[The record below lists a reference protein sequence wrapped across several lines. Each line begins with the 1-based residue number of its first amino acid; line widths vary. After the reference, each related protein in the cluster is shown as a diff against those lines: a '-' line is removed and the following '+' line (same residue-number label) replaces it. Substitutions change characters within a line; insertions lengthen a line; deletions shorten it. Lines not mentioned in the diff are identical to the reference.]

1 MIAYRTVI
9 AATFPEVVLDSDGNQ
24 VYVNGE
30 PKYQNK
36 IKYLPIDYQEDRN
49 VTANSQIVKQPLQN
63 GDTMSDHM
71 YRDPVTVSIK
81 GKFALNGRNWNNDSY
96 SFISNTGDRLTSIQ
110 WVFEYLKNSGTL
122 CTLTTIATEID
133 NADYFRYEDGANKE
147 SILFSNSTPSKT
159 RFLTRD
165 NMALTSISWTE
176 KQNVLEFNFNFQE
189 VIMVDTFMYETDSED
204 LDLPSLTEPRAQSIG
219 TILFNSGDLPKA
231 IIQNL
236 YDNGYIENDFLRW
249 CSTALEDTG
258 TVLIAIV
265 AVAVGVGVIAATVA
279 SIAVGGTAFA
289 ALTGGAAALF
299 PVGTIIAGAALVIG
313 AIFGGI
319 FAIIERH
326 KKEEKQKKAFKTIK
340 TDGKEDGTES
350 YNRLCNLIDDVEAS
364 VNASGANI
372 KVYNFNSDDE
382 QSICLP
388 IGGNYYYINLTKVN
402 DYPYWKA
409 DIKINSNTE
418 DGTPITNRRT
428 QWAPVTNFNELNE
441 NINMWFKDE
450 NKQYEVYLVNPSLAD
465 EVNKTDEEKKVLWQ
479 KLSSYSIWVSQGH
492 IKQHIEKINSAIE
505 EAILEHDYI

>member
-9 AATFPEVVLDSDGNQ
+9 AAEFPEVVLDSDNNQ

-36 IKYLPIDYQEDRN
+36 IKYLPIDYQDDRS
-49 VTANSQIVKQPLQN
+49 VTANSQIIKQPLQN

-96 SFISNTGDRLTSIQ
+96 SFITNTGDRLTSIQ

-133 NADYFRYEDGANKE
+133 NSDYFRYNDDLSGE
-147 SILFSNSTPSKT
+147 SKLFSNATPSKT

-165 NMALTSISWTE
+165 NMALTSINWTE
-176 KQNVLEFNFNFQE
+176 KQNVLEFSFNFQE
-189 VIMVDTFMYETDSED
+189 VIMVDTYMYEVDAED
-204 LDLPSLTEPRAQSIG
+204 LDLPSLNEPRAQSIG
-219 TILFNSGDLPKA
+219 TLLFNTGELPKA

-249 CSTALEDTG
+249 CSTALKDYT
-258 TVLIAIV
+258 TVTIAAI
-265 AVAVGVGVIAATVA
+265 AVAVGVGVIAATA
-279 SIAVGGTAFA
+279 TSIAAGGV
-289 ALTGGAAALF
+289 ALTALGGGAAALF
-299 PVGTIIAGAALVIG
+299 PVGTIVVGAAIVITAIVA
-313 AIFGGI
+313 AIFSI
-319 FAIIERH
+319 FNRH
-326 KKEEKQKKAFKTIK
+326 KEEEKRKKAFKTIK
-340 TDGKEDGTES
+340 SDGKEDGTES
-350 YNRLCNLIDDVEAS
+350 YNRLSNLIDDVEAS
-364 VNASGANI
+364 VNQSGANI
-372 KVYNFNSDDE
+372 KVYNFTSDDE

-388 IGGNYYYINLTKVN
+388 IGGNYYYIDLTKVN

-409 DIKINSNTE
+409 DIKINSNDE
-418 DGTPITNRRT
+418 DGTPITNRKC

-441 NINMWFKDE
+441 NVNMWFKDE
-450 NKQYEVYLVNPSLAD
+450 TKQYEVYLINPSLSD
-465 EVNKTDEEKKVLWQ
+465 DQNKSEIDKKVLWQ

-492 IKQHIEKINSAIE
+492 VKQHIEKINKAIE
-505 EAILEHDYI
+505 DAIIEHDYD